1 LDEAMIKPILYR
13 SIEEKNQLERQMF
26 KALTPEQALIRA
38 LDVMDLMLQL
48 ERASGRV
55 RKKEDDIDWIVL
67 TPKKIIS
74 TY

>member
-1 LDEAMIKPILYR
+1 MIKPILYH
-13 SIEEKNQLERQMF
+13 SIEEKNQLEQQMF

-48 ERASGRV
+48 ERASGRE

-67 TPKKIIS
+67 TPKK
-74 TY
+74 

>member
-1 LDEAMIKPILYR
+1 MIKPILYR

>member
-1 LDEAMIKPILYR
+1 MIKPILYQ

-48 ERASGRV
+48 ERASGRE

>member
-1 LDEAMIKPILYR
+1 LDEAMIKPILYQ

-48 ERASGRV
+48 ERASGRE

>member
-1 LDEAMIKPILYR
+1 MIKPILYH
-13 SIEEKNQLERQMF
+13 SIEEKNHLERQMF

-48 ERASGRV
+48 ERASGRE